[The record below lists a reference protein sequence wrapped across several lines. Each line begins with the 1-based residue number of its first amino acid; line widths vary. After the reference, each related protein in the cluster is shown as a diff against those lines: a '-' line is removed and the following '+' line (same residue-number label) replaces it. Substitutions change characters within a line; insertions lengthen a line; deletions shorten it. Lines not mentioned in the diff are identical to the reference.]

1 MIILLQY
8 LAHLVD
14 NPQSRGTFGEMIVG
28 SIFDPRFFGNE
39 EHYLV
44 NDVILGTPDGK
55 THQIDHIVI
64 FKTGVFCIETKNI
77 EGLILGHPNVNP
89 WKVYVGNNEPY
100 DLFNPIMQNKTH
112 VKVLSEFLE
121 FKYDVHSIIVFV
133 KSNKPKDCGPE
144 VLDLQELKDYVKNYQ
159 CDKELTSEQM
169 KEIYTSL
176 TTYKDEAAIV
186 KTIGS

>member
-28 SIFDPRFFGNE
+28 SIFDPRFFDNE

-64 FKTGVFCIETKNI
+64 YKTGVFCIETKNI

-121 FKYDVHSIIVFV
+121 YM
-133 KSNKPKDCGPE
+133 
-144 VLDLQELKDYVKNYQ
+144 
-159 CDKELTSEQM
+159 QM
-169 KEIYTSL
+169 STEN
-176 TTYKDEAAIV
+176 
-186 KTIGS
+186 